1 MSALARWCF
10 QHRFTVIVAWLGL
23 LAALAV
29 ISNTV
34 KTSTDN
40 SFLLPGT
47 GSANAIQLLQRTV
60 PAQAGDSDTIVWH
73 VDHGSVRDPEVQARI
88 SAMLARV
95 TRVPEVA
102 AVASPYAP
110 PAGSRGGGSGS
121 GGQAAV
127 SRDGRTAFA
136 TVNFTQQA
144 GNLDKADITR
154 VIDIAQA
161 ARAPGLAVE
170 LGGQAIQQSEQ
181 QPLSGASAIGI
192 AAAAV
197 ILFIAFG
204 SLFAMALPIVT
215 AIAGVGSGLLLI
227 APLSHAVTMV
237 DFAPI
242 LGALIGLG
250 VGIDYALF
258 IVTRYRRAL
267 LSGLRP
273 LDAVAEAAA
282 TSGRAVVFAG
292 GTVCIA
298 LLGILTLGVGF
309 LDGLALAAAV
319 TVVCT
324 VAAASTLLPALL
336 GVFGVRV
343 ISRRQ
348 LSRIWSTG
356 SEPAERTSGAWV
368 RWARTVQRRP
378 VALAAVAAAVMLTLS
393 IPVLHLR
400 LGASDASNDPAS
412 STSHQAYDLLA
423 DGFGPGFNG
432 PLLVVAQTHS
442 ATDTRAVDRLTQ
454 ALAGVPGVASVTSGG
469 LQGGRPPASG
479 RAQPPTAGV
488 EVIQVTPTTSPE
500 AKQTSDL
507 IRTLRGEVIPRYT
520 HGTTAQVYVGGET
533 ASFDDFAALTSAKLP
548 LFLAAIVGL
557 SFLLLMLAFRSL
569 VIPATA
575 AVMNLLA
582 GAAAYG
588 VLTAFFE
595 WGWGTSAFGLGKA
608 GPIEAF
614 LPVVTLAILFGLS
627 MDYQV
632 FLVSRMT
639 EEWSRTGQAA
649 RAVRV
654 GQTETARVITAAA
667 SIMIAVF
674 VAFVFMSER
683 AVAEFG
689 VGLAAAVALDAFVL
703 RTVLV
708 PAVMHL
714 FGRANWWL
722 PSWLDRRLPRLAV
735 EPPATK
741 ADRLPTPV

>member
-1 MSALARWCF
+1 
-10 QHRFTVIVAWLGL
+10 
-23 LAALAV
+23 
-29 ISNTV
+29 
-34 KTSTDN
+34 
-40 SFLLPGT
+40 
-47 GSANAIQLLQRTV
+47 
-60 PAQAGDSDTIVWH
+60 
-73 VDHGSVRDPEVQARI
+73 
-88 SAMLARV
+88 
-95 TRVPEVA
+95 
-102 AVASPYAP
+102 
-110 PAGSRGGGSGS
+110 
-121 GGQAAV
+121 
-127 SRDGRTAFA
+127 
-136 TVNFTQQA
+136 
-144 GNLDKADITR
+144 
-154 VIDIAQA
+154 
-161 ARAPGLAVE
+161 
-170 LGGQAIQQSEQ
+170 
-181 QPLSGASAIGI
+181 
-192 AAAAV
+192 
-197 ILFIAFG
+197 
-204 SLFAMALPIVT
+204 
-215 AIAGVGSGLLLI
+215 
-227 APLSHAVTMV
+227 
-237 DFAPI
+237 
-242 LGALIGLG
+242 
-250 VGIDYALF
+250 
-258 IVTRYRRAL
+258 
-267 LSGLRP
+267 
-273 LDAVAEAAA
+273 
-282 TSGRAVVFAG
+282 
-292 GTVCIA
+292 
-298 LLGILTLGVGF
+298 
-309 LDGLALAAAV
+309 
-319 TVVCT
+319 
-324 VAAASTLLPALL
+324 
-336 GVFGVRV
+336 
-343 ISRRQ
+343 
-348 LSRIWSTG
+348 
-356 SEPAERTSGAWV
+356 
-368 RWARTVQRRP
+368 

-432 PLLVVAQTHS
+432 PLNVVAQTHS
-442 ATDTRAVDRLTQ
+442 AADTRAVDRLTH
-454 ALAGVPGVASVTSGG
+454 ALAGVPGVASVS
-469 LQGGRPPASG
+469 
-479 RAQPPTAGV
+479 AQPPTAGV
-488 EVIQVTPTTSPE
+488 ELIQVTPTTSPE

-507 IRTLRGEVIPRYT
+507 IRTLRGEIIPRYT
-520 HGTTAQVYVGGET
+520 HGTTARVYVGGET

-569 VIPATA
+569 IIPATA

-649 RAVRV
+649 RSVRV
-654 GQTETARVITAAA
+654 GQTETSRVITAAA

-674 VAFVFMSER
+674 LAFVFMSER
-683 AVAEFG
+683 DVAEFG

>member
-1 MSALARWCF
+1 MS
-10 QHRFTVIVAWLGL
+10 QM
-23 LAALAV
+23 
-29 ISNTV
+29 V
-34 KTSTDN
+34 KTSYDN

-47 GSANAIQLLQRTV
+47 DSSNAIQLLQRTV

-73 VDHGSVRDPEVQARI
+73 VDHGSVRDRAVQARI

-95 TRVPEVA
+95 ARAPEVA
-102 AVASPYAP
+102 AVASPYVP

-121 GGQAAV
+121 GGQAAI

-136 TVNFTQQA
+136 TVNFTQRA

-154 VIDIAQA
+154 VIGIAQG

-204 SLFAMALPIVT
+204 SVFAMALPIVT

-273 LDAVAEAAA
+273 PDAVAEAAS

-324 VAAASTLLPALL
+324 VVAASTLLPALL

-348 LSRIWSTG
+348 LSRIWSEG
-356 SEPAERTSGAWV
+356 PESPERTSGAWV

-378 VALAAVAAAVMLTLS
+378 AALAAVATAVMLVLS

-412 STSHQAYDLLA
+412 STSRQAYDLLA

-432 PLLVVAQTHS
+432 PLLVVAQARS
-442 ATDTRAVDRLTQ
+442 AADIQAADRLTR
-454 ALAGVPGVASVTSGG
+454 ALAGVPGVASVG
-469 LQGGRPPASG
+469 
-479 RAQPPTAGV
+479 AQPPAAGV
-488 EVIQVTPTTSPE
+488 EVISVTPATSPE

-520 HGTTAQVYVGGET
+520 HGTTLRVYVGGET
-533 ASFDDFAALTSAKLP
+533 ASFDDFAALTSDKLP

-582 GAAAYG
+582 GAAAFG

-595 WGWGTSAFGLGKA
+595 WGWGTSAFGLGKS

-639 EEWSRTGQAA
+639 EEWARTGQAA
-649 RAVRV
+649 RSVRV

-708 PAVMHL
+708 PAGMHL

-722 PSWLDRRLPRLAV
+722 PRWLDRCLPRLAM
-735 EPPATK
+735 EPPARR

>member
-10 QHRFTVIVAWLGL
+10 RHRFIVIVAWLGL
-23 LAALAV
+23 LAALAG

-95 TRVPEVA
+95 ARAPEVA

-136 TVNFTQQA
+136 TVNFTQRA

-154 VIDIAQA
+154 VIGIAQA

-204 SLFAMALPIVT
+204 SLFAMVLPIVT

-356 SEPAERTSGAWV
+356 PDPAERTSGAWV

-378 VALAAVAAAVMLTLS
+378 AALAVVATAVMLVLS

-412 STSHQAYDLLA
+412 STSRQAYDLLA

-442 ATDTRAVDRLTQ
+442 AADTRAIYRLTH
-454 ALAGVPGVASVTSGG
+454 ALAGVPGVASVG
-469 LQGGRPPASG
+469 
-479 RAQPPTAGV
+479 AQPPTAGV

-507 IRTLRGEVIPRYT
+507 IRNLRGEVIPRYT
-520 HGTTAQVYVGGET
+520 HGTTVQVYVGGET
-533 ASFDDFAALTSAKLP
+533 ASFDDFAALTSDKLP

-649 RAVRV
+649 RSVRV

-708 PAVMHL
+708 PAAMHL

-722 PSWLDRRLPRLAV
+722 PRWLDRRLPRLAV
-735 EPPATK
+735 EPPATQ